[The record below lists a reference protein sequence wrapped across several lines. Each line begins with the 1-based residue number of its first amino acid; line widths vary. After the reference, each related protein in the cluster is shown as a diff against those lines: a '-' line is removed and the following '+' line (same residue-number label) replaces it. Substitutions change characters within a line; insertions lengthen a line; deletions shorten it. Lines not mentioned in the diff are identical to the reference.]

1 MILLPTEKPGYF
13 SMIVT
18 GNDVDLRSLVEDH
31 EALRLILGKRVDR
44 TDLVFG
50 AFEAVS
56 YWRLVCFTIHIEGDL
71 RLTLA
76 S

>member
-1 MILLPTEKPGYF
+1 M
-13 SMIVT
+13 
-18 GNDVDLRSLVEDH
+18 DLRSLVEDH